1 MAMKHPPAPRL
12 CLRVGVSG
20 HRNINGEAA
29 KALRRHLDSVFDIL
43 DRTIE
48 ELAARYRDY
57 FDRQGP
63 IKRLVSPLAE
73 GADMLAADAAR
84 AHGYSVQAPL
94 PFAASEYARD
104 FEGAMKQAL
113 EQQVAAADSVFELN
127 GQRDGGRMEESS
139 YLVAGYLTLR
149 HCDVLVALWDG
160 KAARGIG
167 GTAMVVE
174 AAVQRGVPVI
184 WINSDGSQDPCILRS
199 DLLCGPPLGEI
210 RNLLWQTLAPPFVA
224 DQNAEEDSFNRRAR
238 RAAVDFRRERERRA
252 NYGLLFQLFQALVA
266 QQWPKQLR
274 LFHRPYQRITRES
287 WQKFEGVVGEHNA
300 PAWKRI
306 SGLLAP
312 RYGWAD
318 GLATYYSAVYRSSY
332 VFNYLMG
339 AIAVFLALIALLG
352 NLSEPW
358 LIAAEAGEALAIAS
372 ILAVTTMG
380 RKRRWHERWIDY
392 RQLAEQLR
400 HLRFLYLTGGASA
413 NMTPRHNYD
422 SGSSEGG
429 WVQWYYQAT
438 MRELGL
444 APACATPDYLNA
456 VKDLFLEEEISGQI
470 SYHER
475 NASRMHRMEHS
486 LHGLGELLFVAT
498 LLIVSGYLLF
508 TLADLMAGSGGHGH
522 ADGHDAPGFMPGSV
536 KAWVMFLCAFLPALG
551 AAMSGIRV
559 QGEFASTAER
569 SEAMAARLSQLQGE
583 IATEEK
589 NGESGLARLRSL
601 IETTS
606 ETMLIEVVDWKFVF
620 RGKPLS
626 LPA

>member
-1 MAMKHPPAPRL
+1 MKHPPAPRL

-20 HRNINGEAA
+20 HRNINADVA
-29 KALRRHLDSVFDIL
+29 KVLRKHLDGVFEIL
-43 DRTIE
+43 DHTVE
-48 ELAARYRDY
+48 ELAERYRDY
-57 FDRQGP
+57 FGHQTP

-84 AHGYSVQAPL
+84 AATRFRRRL

-113 EQQVAAADSVFELN
+113 EQQIAAADAVFELN

-184 WINSDGSQDPCILRS
+184 WINSEGTQDPCILRS
-199 DLLCGPPLGEI
+199 DLLCGPPVNEI

-224 DQNAEEDSFNRRAR
+224 DQSSEEDSFNRRAR
-238 RAAVDFRRERERRA
+238 RAAVEFRRERERRI

-266 QQWPKQLR
+266 RQWPKQLQ
-274 LFHRPYQRITRES
+274 LFQRPYQRITKDN
-287 WQKFEGVVGEHNA
+287 WQRFEAVVGQHNPA
-300 PAWKRI
+300 AWKRI
-306 SGLLAP
+306 TDLLAP

-339 AIAVFLALIALLG
+339 AIAVFLALLALLG
-352 NLSEPW
+352 NLSEPL

-438 MRELGL
+438 MREIGL
-444 APACATPDYLNA
+444 ASARATPVYLNA

-486 LHGLGELLFVAT
+486 LHGLGELLFVTT
-498 LLIVSGYLLF
+498 LLIVAGYLIY
-508 TLADLMAGSGGHGH
+508 TLGHLIDSLSAGHG
-522 ADGHDAPGFMPGSV
+522 PGRPG
-536 KAWVMFLCAFLPALG
+536 
-551 AAMSGIRV
+551 R
-559 QGEFASTAER
+559 QR
-569 SEAMAARLSQLQGE
+569 RLSYR
-583 IATEEK
+583 
-589 NGESGLARLRSL
+589 ARERL
-601 IETTS
+601 
-606 ETMLIEVVDWKFVF
+606 
-620 RGKPLS
+620 G
-626 LPA
+626 